1 MYIDVL
7 SGYKANFVMQQ
18 AKAQTLLLLFFSLR
32 AQARQLTGL
41 LAAALILDRRWSLG
55 TKA

>member
-18 AKAQTLLLLFFSLR
+18 AKAETLLLLFFSLR

-41 LAAALILDRRWSLG
+41 LAAALVLDRRWSLG